1 MKQPHFMNKIVGII
15 LLAFFSVTAVQ
26 AQEFKFGVKGG
37 LNKTFGGE
45 ITGIPSSPGYT
56 GETFYGE
63 GEIGFHG
70 GVWTQ
75 LSFGRFFIRPEVVYA
90 KLKSRFDF
98 PQGPSLYEVDEL
110 SVPFLVGFN
119 VWGPLDIYAGPAYK
133 KIIDSPMENL
143 EPLADPPHVVVQN
156 FPLSAQL
163 GAKIEFGSFGLD
175 IRYDHSLATAEDQ
188 IVDFVSGGPNISNPT
203 MNRATINDSRLHQ
216 VIVSLTIKLFD
227 TENAGKRRRKG
238 GSCYF

>member
-1 MKQPHFMNKIVGII
+1 MNKLVGII

-37 LNKTFGGE
+37 LNKTFGGQ
-45 ITGIPSSPGYT
+45 ITAIPSPIYPEVKT
-56 GETFYGE
+56 YNAE

-70 GVWTQ
+70 GIWTQ
-75 LSFGRFFIRPEVVYA
+75 LSFGRFFIRPEVVFS
-90 KLKSRFDF
+90 KLESRFDF
-98 PQGPSLYEVDEL
+98 RDRPAIYNIEEL

-119 VWGPLDIYAGPAYK
+119 IWGPLDIYAGPAYK
-133 KIIDSPMENL
+133 KVIDARLEGT
-143 EPLADPPHVVVQN
+143 EPLDNPPLIVVQN
-156 FPLSAQL
+156 FPMSAQV
-163 GAKIEFGSFGLD
+163 GAKVEFGSFGLD
-175 IRYDHSLATAEDQ
+175 VRYDHSLATAEPQGID
-188 IVDFVSGGPNISNPT
+188 IVNSTYGI
-203 MNRATINDSRLHQ
+203 NRATFDDSRLHQ

>member
-37 LNKTFGGE
+37 LNKTFGGQV
-45 ITGIPSSPGYT
+45 TGIQSSQIYT
-56 GETFYGE
+56 GDTFNAE

-75 LSFGRFFIRPEVVYA
+75 LSFGRFFIRPEVAYS
-90 KLKSRFDF
+90 KLESRFDF
-98 PQGPSLYEVDEL
+98 PNRPAIYNVDEL

-133 KIIDSPMENL
+133 KIIDARLEGT
-143 EPLADPPHVVVQN
+143 EPLDNPPLIVVQN
-156 FPLSAQL
+156 FPLSAQV
-163 GAKIEFGSFGLD
+163 GAKVEFGSFGLD
-175 IRYDHSLATAEDQ
+175 VRYDHSLASEEAQGID
-188 IVDFVSGGPNISNPT
+188 IVNSTYGI
-203 MNRATINDSRLHQ
+203 NRATFDDARLHQ